1 MKTKKIFLCRHAETD
16 MNKSRLWSGRT
27 DTELNENGIVQAQI

>member
-16 MNKSRLWSGRT
+16 MNKSRLCPDG
-27 DTELNENGIVQAQI
+27 QIRN